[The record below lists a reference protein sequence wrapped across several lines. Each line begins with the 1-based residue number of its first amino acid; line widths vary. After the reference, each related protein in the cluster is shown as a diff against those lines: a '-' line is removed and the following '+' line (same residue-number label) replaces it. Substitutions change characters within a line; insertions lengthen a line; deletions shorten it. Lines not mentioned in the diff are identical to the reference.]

1 MNSAGILADAF
12 ERIHEA
18 VHAAVD
24 GLPPEDLDARIDDD
38 ANSVAWLVWH
48 LTRVQDDHIA
58 DAAGT
63 EQIWFAQDW
72 ASRFEL
78 PLEKGSTGYGH
89 SSAQVGSV
97 RAPADLLLGY
107 FDAVSGHTLDFVRG
121 LDGRA
126 LDRVVDDSWSP
137 PVTLGVRLVSVIA
150 DDLQHAGQAAFVRGV
165 LERRQDATTPVRA

>member
-1 MNSAGILADAF
+1 MNSADIFTDAF

-18 VHAAVD
+18 VHAAVE
-24 GLPPEDLDARIDDD
+24 GLPAEDLNARLDED

-63 EQIWFAQDW
+63 EQVWSSEDW

-78 PLEKGSTGYGH
+78 PLAKDSTGYGH

-97 RAPADLLLGY
+97 EVKSAELLLGY
-107 FDAVSGHTLDFVRG
+107 FDAVHEQTLAFVRG
-121 LDGRA
+121 LDGRS
-126 LDRVVDDSWSP
+126 LDRVVDDAWSP
-137 PVTLGVRLVSVIA
+137 AVTLGVRLVSVVA
-150 DDLQHAGQAAFVRGV
+150 DDLQHAGQAAFVRGA
-165 LERRQDATTPVRA
+165 LERR

>member
-12 ERIHEA
+12 ERVHEA
-18 VHAAVD
+18 VHTAVE
-24 GLPPEDLDARIDDD
+24 GLPAEDLNARLDAD
-38 ANSVAWLVWH
+38 ANSIAWLVWH
-48 LTRVQDDHIA
+48 LTRVQDDHVA

-78 PLEKGSTGYGH
+78 PLEKGATGYGH

-97 RAPADLLLGY
+97 RVASPDLLLGY
-107 FDAVSGHTLDFVRG
+107 FDAVSEQTLDFVRG

-137 PVTLGVRLVSVIA
+137 PVTLGVRLISVVA
-150 DDLQHAGQAAFVRGV
+150 DDLQHAGQAAFVRGA
-165 LERRQDATTPVRA
+165 LERR

>member
-12 ERIHEA
+12 ERVHEA
-18 VHAAVD
+18 VHAAVE
-24 GLPPEDLDARIDDD
+24 GLPAEDLNARLDAD
-38 ANSVAWLVWH
+38 ANSIAWLVWH
-48 LTRVQDDHIA
+48 LTRVQDDHVA

-63 EQIWFAQDW
+63 EQIWFTRDW

-97 RAPADLLLGY
+97 RVASGGLLLGY
-107 FDAVSGHTLDFVRG
+107 FDDVSGRTLDFVRG

-137 PVTLGVRLVSVIA
+137 PVTLGVRLISVIA
-150 DDLQHAGQAAFVRGV
+150 DDLQHAGQAAFVRGA
-165 LERRQDATTPVRA
+165 LERR

>member
-18 VHAAVD
+18 VHAAVE
-24 GLPPEDLDARIDDD
+24 GLPPEDLNARTDDD
-38 ANSVAWLVWH
+38 ANSIAWLVWH
-48 LTRVQDDHIA
+48 LTRVQDDHVA

-63 EQIWFAQDW
+63 EQIWFSDDW

-78 PLEKGSTGYGH
+78 PLEKGATGYGH

-97 RAPADLLLGY
+97 TVGSGDLLLGY
-107 FDAVSGHTLDFVRG
+107 FDAVHEQTLGFVRG

-126 LDRVVDDSWSP
+126 LDRVVDEAWSP
-137 PVTLGVRLVSVIA
+137 PVALGVRLISVIA

-165 LERRQDATTPVRA
+165 LERRQ